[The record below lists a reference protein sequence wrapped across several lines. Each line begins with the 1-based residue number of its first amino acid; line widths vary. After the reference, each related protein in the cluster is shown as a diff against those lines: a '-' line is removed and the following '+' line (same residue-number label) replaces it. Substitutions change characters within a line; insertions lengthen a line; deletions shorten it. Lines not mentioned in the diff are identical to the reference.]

1 MEKCRFCETDYQRER
16 NALENGLFFA
26 NFDGNPVTGGHM
38 KIIPKRHVDSFFDL
52 SDEEI
57 VAAYDL
63 LKKCKA
69 MLSEKFK
76 PDAFNVGL
84 NDGKAAGQTVFHLH
98 IHLIPRYFGDVP
110 DPVGWVRNVIPE
122 KGNYLK
128 NKRYRKE

>member
-1 MEKCRFCETDYQRER
+1 
-16 NALENGLFFA
+16 
-26 NFDGNPVTGGHM
+26 
-38 KIIPKRHVDSFFDL
+38 HVDSFFDL
-52 SDEEI
+52 SNEEI

-63 LKKCKA
+63 LKKCKTR
-69 MLSEKFK
+69 LNEKFK

-110 DPVGWVRNVIPE
+110 DPVGGVRNVIPE

-128 NKRYRKE
+128 NKTV